1 MDGVATLVR
10 SQNFTLVRGAAE
22 DEREFLAEDE
32 SRHSIDRAGE
42 GSAIPVNSKM
52 LLVWEHV
59 YNYFLWKRYSFKYT
73 SDLSLFLT

>member
-22 DEREFLAEDE
+22 DESEILAEDE
-32 SRHSIDRAGE
+32 SRHSIHRAGE

-52 LLVWEHV
+52 LVCEHV
-59 YNYFLWKRYSFKYT
+59 YNYFLCNKSIYYAL
-73 SDLSLFLT
+73 DLNVFLTWI